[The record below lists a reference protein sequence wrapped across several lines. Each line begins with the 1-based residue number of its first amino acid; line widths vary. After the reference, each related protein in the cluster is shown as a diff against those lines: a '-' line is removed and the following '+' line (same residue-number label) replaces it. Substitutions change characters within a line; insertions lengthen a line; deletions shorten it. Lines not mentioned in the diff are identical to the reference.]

1 MRLLIAYKILFIGL
15 VGVIGILI
23 NILFN
28 YQVSESN
35 RISLSNISNLH
46 IPIVDNI
53 NHSILK
59 LKQIKGSLTIAVST
73 GEVELIGD
81 IEELQNPLEQGLFRI
96 AEIDA
101 SYKEYIDKS
110 VIDLRRYILLATE
123 VSIKI
128 INEEEFTSVEEQ
140 MILEM
145 NDLYNELLGSLE
157 ESRHVLSNRFSDV
170 VEEASVATKRSIYI
184 NLFIAVISAIIIFI
198 TALAISKSISTT
210 IQRVISSMKKLT
222 EENSGFESRIEN
234 KTSDEIGDLVKCFNS
249 FVVSMSK
256 IFIKI
261 EQEKWLKT
269 GIAELNANISDER
282 DTTQFGDRVL
292 QFMANYISA
301 NIGCFYIKKHS
312 EEQDFYQLVS
322 SYGCNGDKE
331 LLPKFSDGEGVIGQA
346 TFDKEVKII
355 DDVPG
360 YNINVKTATIK
371 SDNLTVVIIPLLF
384 QNSVI
389 AVIEFAFL
397 SRLSKD
403 QKLFIKA
410 SLEPISQRLYALT
423 SRINTEKLL
432 VKTQKQTDE
441 LESTHKK
448 MTDSINYASLIQH
461 SIIPEEKEFKS
472 VFTDYFTLW
481 TPRDVIGGD
490 IYLLSDIP
498 NRHEYLLMVIDCT
511 GHGVPGA
518 FVTMLVKA
526 IERQIIGKIS
536 QDPNIKISPGW
547 ILGYFNKTLKKLLHQ
562 EDSKSVSN
570 AGFDGGVLL
579 YNKGDN
585 SIKYAGAELPLMYI
599 QNGQM
604 NQIKGDRQSVGY
616 RTSDNSFIYKEHDIK
631 IDQDTF
637 VYLTTD
643 GYIDQNGG
651 AKMFPFG
658 KKKLQKALLDIYQ
671 LPFNEQKNILI
682 EKNIEYKKSEET
694 TDDLTVIG
702 LKFCPSY

>member
-184 NLFIAVISAIIIFI
+184 NLFIAVISAVIIFI
-198 TALAISKSISTT
+198 TAFAISKSISTT

-256 IFIKI
+256 IFTKI

-322 SYGCNGDKE
+322 FYGCNGEKE

-355 DDVPG
+355 DDVPD

-490 IYLLSDIP
+490 IYLFSDIP

-579 YNKGDN
+579 YNKDDN

-616 RTSDNSFIYKEHDIK
+616 RTSDTSFIYKEHDIK

>member
-1 MRLLIAYKILFIGL
+1 
-15 VGVIGILI
+15 
-23 NILFN
+23 
-28 YQVSESN
+28 
-35 RISLSNISNLH
+35 
-46 IPIVDNI
+46 
-53 NHSILK
+53 
-59 LKQIKGSLTIAVST
+59 
-73 GEVELIGD
+73 
-81 IEELQNPLEQGLFRI
+81 
-96 AEIDA
+96 
-101 SYKEYIDKS
+101 
-110 VIDLRRYILLATE
+110 
-123 VSIKI
+123 
-128 INEEEFTSVEEQ
+128 
-140 MILEM
+140 
-145 NDLYNELLGSLE
+145 
-157 ESRHVLSNRFSDV
+157 
-170 VEEASVATKRSIYI
+170 
-184 NLFIAVISAIIIFI
+184 
-198 TALAISKSISTT
+198 
-210 IQRVISSMKKLT
+210 
-222 EENSGFESRIEN
+222 
-234 KTSDEIGDLVKCFNS
+234 
-249 FVVSMSK
+249 MSK
-256 IFIKI
+256 IFTKI

-269 GIAELNANISDER
+269 GIAELNAKISDER

-322 SYGCNGDKE
+322 FYGCNGEKE

-360 YNINVKTATIK
+360 YNINVKAATIK

-490 IYLLSDIP
+490 IYLFSDIP

-616 RTSDNSFIYKEHDIK
+616 RTSDTSFIYKEHDIK

-658 KKKLQKALLDIYQ
+658 KKKLQKALLDIHQ

>member
-1 MRLLIAYKILFIGL
+1 
-15 VGVIGILI
+15 
-23 NILFN
+23 
-28 YQVSESN
+28 
-35 RISLSNISNLH
+35 LSNISNLH

-184 NLFIAVISAIIIFI
+184 NLFIAVISAVIIFI
-198 TALAISKSISTT
+198 TAFAISKSISTT

-256 IFIKI
+256 IFTKI

-322 SYGCNGDKE
+322 FYGCNGEKE

-355 DDVPG
+355 DDVPD

-490 IYLLSDIP
+490 IYLFSDIP

-579 YNKGDN
+579 YNKDDN

-616 RTSDNSFIYKEHDIK
+616 RTSDTSFIYKEHDIK

-702 LKFCPSY
+702 LKFCPS

>member
-184 NLFIAVISAIIIFI
+184 NLFIAVISAVIIFI
-198 TALAISKSISTT
+198 TAFAISKSISTT

-256 IFIKI
+256 IFTKI

-322 SYGCNGDKE
+322 FYGCNGEKE

-355 DDVPG
+355 DDVPD

-490 IYLLSDIP
+490 IYLFSDIP

-579 YNKGDN
+579 YNKDDN

-616 RTSDNSFIYKEHDIK
+616 RTSDTSFIYKEHDIK

-702 LKFCPSY
+702 LKFCPS

>member
-184 NLFIAVISAIIIFI
+184 NLFIAVISAVIIFI
-198 TALAISKSISTT
+198 TAFAISKSISTT

-256 IFIKI
+256 IFTKI

-322 SYGCNGDKE
+322 FYGCNGEKE

-355 DDVPG
+355 DDVPD

-472 VFTDYFTLW
+472 VFTELFYL
-481 TPRDVIGGD
+481 GG
-490 IYLLSDIP
+490 
-498 NRHEYLLMVIDCT
+498 R
-511 GHGVPGA
+511 
-518 FVTMLVKA
+518 
-526 IERQIIGKIS
+526 
-536 QDPNIKISPGW
+536 
-547 ILGYFNKTLKKLLHQ
+547 LG
-562 EDSKSVSN
+562 
-570 AGFDGGVLL
+570 
-579 YNKGDN
+579 
-585 SIKYAGAELPLMYI
+585 M
-599 QNGQM
+599 
-604 NQIKGDRQSVGY
+604 
-616 RTSDNSFIYKEHDIK
+616 
-631 IDQDTF
+631 
-637 VYLTTD
+637 
-643 GYIDQNGG
+643 
-651 AKMFPFG
+651 
-658 KKKLQKALLDIYQ
+658 
-671 LPFNEQKNILI
+671 
-682 EKNIEYKKSEET
+682 
-694 TDDLTVIG
+694 
-702 LKFCPSY
+702 

>member
-184 NLFIAVISAIIIFI
+184 NLFIAVISAVIIFI
-198 TALAISKSISTT
+198 TAFAISKSISTT

-256 IFIKI
+256 IFTKI

-322 SYGCNGDKE
+322 FYGCNGEKE

-346 TFDKEVKII
+346 TLDKEVKII
-355 DDVPG
+355 DNVPG

-490 IYLLSDIP
+490 IYLFSDIP

-616 RTSDNSFIYKEHDIK
+616 RTSDTSFIYKEHDIK

-658 KKKLQKALLDIYQ
+658 KKKLQKALLDIHQ

>member
-184 NLFIAVISAIIIFI
+184 NLFIAVISAVIIFI
-198 TALAISKSISTT
+198 TAFAISKSISTT

-256 IFIKI
+256 IFTKI

-322 SYGCNGDKE
+322 FYGCNGEKE

-490 IYLLSDIP
+490 IYLFSDIP

-616 RTSDNSFIYKEHDIK
+616 RTSDTSFIYKEHDIK

-658 KKKLQKALLDIYQ
+658 KKKLQKALLDIHQ

>member
-184 NLFIAVISAIIIFI
+184 NLFIAVISAVIIFI

-322 SYGCNGDKE
+322 SYGCNGEKE

-490 IYLLSDIP
+490 IYLFSDIP

-579 YNKGDN
+579 YNKDDN

-616 RTSDNSFIYKEHDIK
+616 RTSDTSFIYKEHDIK

-702 LKFCPSY
+702 LKFCPS

>member
-15 VGVIGILI
+15 VGVVGILI

-128 INEEEFTSVEEQ
+128 INQEEFTSVEEQ

-184 NLFIAVISAIIIFI
+184 NLFIAVISAVIIFI
-198 TALAISKSISTT
+198 TAFAISKSISTT

-301 NIGCFYIKKHS
+301 SIGCFYIKKHS
-312 EEQDFYQLVS
+312 EEHDFYQLVS
-322 SYGCNGDKE
+322 FYGCNGEKE

-346 TFDKEVKII
+346 TLEKEVKII

-360 YNINVKTATIK
+360 YNINVRTATIK

-432 VKTQKQTDE
+432 EKTQKQTDE

-490 IYLLSDIP
+490 IYLFSDIP

-579 YNKGDN
+579 YNKVDN
-585 SIKYAGAELPLMYI
+585 LIKYAGAELSLMYI

-658 KKKLQKALLDIYQ
+658 KKKLQKALLDIHQ
-671 LPFNEQKNILI
+671 LPFNEQKYILI

-694 TDDLTVIG
+694 TDDVTVIG

>member
-184 NLFIAVISAIIIFI
+184 NLFIAVISAVIIFI
-198 TALAISKSISTT
+198 TAFAISKSISTT

-256 IFIKI
+256 IFTKI

-322 SYGCNGDKE
+322 FYGCNGEKE

-355 DDVPG
+355 DDVPD

-490 IYLLSDIP
+490 IYLFSDIP

-579 YNKGDN
+579 YNKDDN

-616 RTSDNSFIYKEHDIK
+616 RTSDTSFIYKEHDIK

-658 KKKLQKALLDIYQ
+658 KKKLQKALLDIHQ